1 MAYLKLI
8 LFAAT
13 LYLSSCATLRSS
25 SKFPHG
31 SISLGMSRGEIV
43 RILGKPFTEDVLKK
57 DKKIINTLSYKG
69 TARVRNQG
77 FIITTLLTLEN
88 DSLVSIKQNEKCI
101 SELGITLDST
111 YRCLP

>member
-1 MAYLKLI
+1 MAYLNLI

-31 SISLGMSRGEIV
+31 IIS
-43 RILGKPFTEDVLKK
+43 LGKPFTEDVLKK

-88 DSLVSIKQNEKCI
+88 DSLVSIKQKEKCI